1 MGGTN
6 LSIALF
12 VELSPE
18 QKEMQLLAR
27 KFAKEEIIPNA
38 AHYDKTGEVLIF
50 VKSSLSLS
58 LSYYLMFKKRK
69 RLWEHC
75 QSVGHFD
82 RTLDF
87 ELW

>member
-50 VKSSLSLS
+50 VKSSLSLVLFDVQEKKTS
-58 LSYYLMFKKRK
+58 L
-69 RLWEHC
+69 
-75 QSVGHFD
+75 
-82 RTLDF
+82 RTLSECRSF
-87 ELW
+87 RSNFRL